1 MNRFDKIG
9 GQEPLIIPA
18 RMMGWSRAIG
28 SYIFATI
35 CGVGIGVAMG
45 APELNVVWKV
55 CFAVAVY
62 LAAAVLYLWVV
73 MIPPDAAPG
82 KKQARATELFSLAC
96 ARGNIDAAASMLET
110 FGIPD
115 SLLQAEAS
123 RLYGFGGATS
133 TFGPNFRMAAW
144 LVSRLCKKAPSLLW
158 QTQDSSWSNI
168 VDRWALGPDAV
179 LTEGQG

>member
-1 MNRFDKIG
+1 
-9 GQEPLIIPA
+9 
-18 RMMGWSRAIG
+18 MMGWSRAIG
-28 SYIFATI
+28 SYVFATI
-35 CGVGIGVAMG
+35 CGAGIGVTMSV
-45 APELNVVWKV
+45 PEFNVVWKA

-73 MIPPDAAPG
+73 MIPPDAAPV
-82 KKQARATELFSLAC
+82 KKQARAMELFSLAC
-96 ARGNIDAAASMLET
+96 ARGNIDAATSMLET

-115 SLLQAEAS
+115 SLLQTEAS
-123 RLYGFGGATS
+123 RLYGFDSAAS

-144 LVSRLCKKAPSLLW
+144 LIGRLCKKTPSLLW
-158 QTQDSSWSNI
+158 QTQDPSWSSI